1 MRFSIDGSLQF
12 YGRCA
17 VLLNS
22 QLGELFK
29 TTVGVHQGCLLSP
42 ILFNLFLE
50 KMMQETLHGH
60 HTTTYLRWWEI
71 HTQLRFAD
79 DIDLIRGS
87 NGELQDL
94 IRRLV
99 DRATAYGMEVS
110 TKKSK
115 IMTNCTN
122 QHQCR
127 CWHEQREVRTG
138 DQLEIPL
145 SNPEQKWHMFGRSL
159 RQDCLSNCSNG

>member
-1 MRFSIDGSLQF
+1 
-12 YGRCA
+12 
-17 VLLNS
+17 
-22 QLGELFK
+22 
-29 TTVGVHQGCLLSP
+29 
-42 ILFNLFLE
+42 
-50 KMMQETLHGH
+50 MMQETLHGH

-110 TKKSK
+110 TL
-115 IMTNCTN
+115 IIHAVQQDHDHQHE

-127 CWHEQREVRTG
+127 Y
-138 DQLEIPL
+138 
-145 SNPEQKWHMFGRSL
+145 
-159 RQDCLSNCSNG
+159 